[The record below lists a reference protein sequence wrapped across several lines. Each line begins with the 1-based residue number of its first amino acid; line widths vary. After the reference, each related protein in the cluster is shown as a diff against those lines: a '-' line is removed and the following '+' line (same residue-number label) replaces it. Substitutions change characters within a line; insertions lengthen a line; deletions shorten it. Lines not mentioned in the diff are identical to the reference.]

1 LILPAW
7 CAYEVRIQVP
17 TYTTFNYE
25 IYDTA
30 NEVIELDPFTAYDST
45 DTCTDT
51 TFTYTIINVATGVS
65 IAAPFTWVSSNPL
78 DIDLSALVEGDEDI
92 SPY

>member
-1 LILPAW
+1 
-7 CAYEVRIQVP
+7 VTIQVP
-17 TYTTFNYE
+17 TYSTFNYE

-30 NEVIELDPFTAYDST
+30 NEVIELDPFTAYDAT

-78 DIDLSALVEGDEDI
+78 EIDLSALVEGDEDI